1 MILLD
6 IKDDQFI
13 LTCPSR
19 ERDFA
24 KMVPGLKFKA
34 TLDAYVGPANWTV
47 ATVING
53 VFTPRGLEVTPDA
66 QQWITNESQRVSEL
80 AAFKKSSEDY
90 GIVVEATNGDRLF
103 SWQANDAYFM
113 SMAKAVID
121 TSVVGSGKGPKAFG
135 AIRIAESVGNDVF
148 PLLVVTRPMM
158 LFQLEEECHKWLP
171 GKTTQVVTK
180 GLTPAKR
187 KEEFGSGADI
197 IIIPWHLLPMH
208 SKLASY
214 GSESLTKSQKEPKE
228 LNGLFKSAIFDE
240 AHKALDPSTQI
251 TKAMWAVADEMLFKF
266 FLTNT
271 PMEKAP
277 DELWCLL
284 RAAFPQHFPA
294 STRYK
299 DRYCLLVPSFFG
311 PDKCVGLRP
320 DTEEEFRQIYELL
333 HIERGEEYLPNLP
346 KKLYHDPYFVE
357 MEGKQAAAYHSMEK
371 NGVLKVKDLI
381 LTATDPMVK
390 KGRLLQL
397 AAATP
402 ILGLKN
408 VKDKDTGE
416 IKEQVTIA
424 EYQMPSCKVDFLLEV
439 LDKFNDPLIVFMN
452 DRKLLDLCEKQL
464 DKSGISCVS
473 FKGGMKDRV
482 REAGRHE
489 FQGGKVRVA
498 LCMFQCAAE
507 GLTLTGAARTLYL
520 QRDDSSILSTQ
531 SEGRT
536 RRIGQAAEAVEYM
549 DCIVK
554 DSAELSVHVNYLN
567 KHETRNK
574 TLGRTEE
581 DARKLTA

>member
-1 MILLD
+1 MNTLD
-6 IKDDQFI
+6 IKDGQFV
-13 LTCPSR
+13 LACPPR

-24 KMVPGLKFKA
+24 KQIPGLKFKH
-34 TLDAYVGPANWTV
+34 TLDAYVGPANWTA
-47 ATVING
+47 ATIING
-53 VFTPRGLEVTPDA
+53 VFAPRGLEVTPAA
-66 QQWITNESQRVSEL
+66 QQWITDENQRMVSLL
-80 AAFKKSSEDY
+80 ALKKEDQDY
-90 GIVVEATNGDRLF
+90 GIIVEAINGDRLF
-103 SWQANDAYFM
+103 PWQANDAYFM
-113 SMAKAVID
+113 ALSEAVID

-135 AIRIAESVGNDVF
+135 GIRIAESMGNDVY

-187 KEEFGSGADI
+187 AAAFESGSDI
-197 IIIPWHLLPMH
+197 VIIPWHLLSLH
-208 SKLASY
+208 SKLTTY
-214 GSESLTKSQKEPKE
+214 GSERLTQGQKTPKE
-228 LNGLFKSAIFDE
+228 LNGRFKSAIFDE
-240 AHKALDPSTQI
+240 AHKALDPKTAL
-251 TKAMWAVADEMLFKF
+251 TKAMWAVSDELKFKF

-299 DRYCLLVPSFFG
+299 ERYCNMVPSFFG
-311 PDKCVGLRP
+311 PDQCVGLRS
-320 DTEEEFRQIYELL
+320 DTEAEWRQIYELL
-333 HIERGEEYLPNLP
+333 HIERGDEYIPNLP
-346 KKLYHDPYFVE
+346 KKHYHDPYFVE
-357 MEGKQAAAYHSMEK
+357 MEGKQSVAYHSMEK
-371 NGVLKVKDLI
+371 NGSVKVKDLI

-397 AAATP
+397 ACATP
-402 ILGLKN
+402 ILGLKK
-408 VKDKDTGE
+408 VKDKETGE
-416 IKEQVTIA
+416 SKEQVTIA

-439 LDKFNDPLIVFMN
+439 LDKYNEPLIVFMD

-464 DKSGISCVS
+464 DKVGISYVS

-536 RRIGQAAEAVEYM
+536 RRIGQEAETVEYM
-549 DCIVK
+549 DCVTK
-554 DSAELSVHVNYLN
+554 DTAELSVHANYLT
-567 KHETRNK
+567 KHETRNQS
-574 TLGRTEE
+574 LGRTEE
-581 DARKLTA
+581 DIRKLPA